1 MVRWYSVKV
10 FERDER
16 IDEFLKLTDE
26 KKTKIEP
33 IIKKVEETLDDDAES
48 IITSQRYDYIGTI
61 VQHSVKKKVLNM
73 NYLFRIRSIK

>member
-26 KKTKIEP
+26 KKAKIEP
-33 IIKKVEETLDDDAES
+33 IIKKVEETLDDDAEVS
-48 IITSQRYDYIGTI
+48 LLHKDMIILEQLSNI
-61 VQHSVKKKVLNM
+61 L
-73 NYLFRIRSIK
+73 

>member
-1 MVRWYSVKV
+1 MSALSKIESELQMQIDDSMVRWYSVKV

-33 IIKKVEETLDDDAES
+33 IIK
-48 IITSQRYDYIGTI
+48 R
-61 VQHSVKKKVLNM
+61 
-73 NYLFRIRSIK
+73 